1 MISNAFACRNVG
13 PAGEERVAALMAD
26 AVGKERKIRFGVT
39 SGYAPGA
46 FTGGAYDDARAA
58 VLRMLADGP
67 CVSADMREHVAIGK
81 TAFNCLLGAM
91 RSEGLIDADRRP
103 RGTAYV
109 WRLGRGEAQDGHS
122 AASTEAVA
130 AVSA

>member
-13 PAGEERVAALMAD
+13 PAGEARVAALMAD
-26 AVGKERKIRFGVT
+26 VVGRERKRQIGLS
-39 SGYAPGA
+39 SGYSPWK

-91 RSEGLIDADRRP
+91 RSEGLIDADRLDRSA
-103 RGTAYV
+103 AYV
-109 WRLGRGEAQDGHS
+109 WRLGRGEAQREDQ
-122 AASTEAVA
+122 E
-130 AVSA
+130 

>member
-26 AVGKERKIRFGVT
+26 AVGKERKRQIGLT
-39 SGYAPGA
+39 SGYSPGK

-67 CVSADMREHVAIGK
+67 CVSADMIKHVAIGK
-81 TAFNCLLGAM
+81 TAFHCLLGAM
-91 RSEGLIDADRRP
+91 RSEGLIDADRLDRSA
-103 RGTAYV
+103 AYV
-109 WRLGRGEAQDGHS
+109 WRLGRGEAQG
-122 AASTEAVA
+122 E
-130 AVSA
+130 